1 MANTINTFNNTSELY
16 LAVYDSTSKNTYSF
30 DTGITYAELLTHVND
45 INYTFSFNLASD
57 ANWTEK
63 FLGFA
68 GFNPAT
74 TTYGLLVSSTSGPDF
89 LSTSSA
95 VGGLPTPVNDT
106 DVFAIASGIKNHA
119 QEINTGLVGQ
129 SKVVNDSDTGSTGQ
143 FYDFNK
149 LFGNQS
155 TPSAMA
161 AGAYGSS
168 LGFYHAGTG
177 INQAQDALIGTM
189 ETFKGSFLLTGNTL
203 YFGTGTPTANSI
215 PTLTTFNSPVVTGTS
230 NSQII
235 ITLADLLSSGN
246 EADSGGTVN
255 AFVIKAIT
263 SGTLKIGSEAI
274 FATDWDAVS
283 NNIVDIN
290 LKAFW
295 TPGTDAS
302 GTLDAFTA
310 VAKDNSGDVSATAIQ
325 AQVAVS
331 EGGVVVPPIGN
342 NTAPTLD
349 SPSTIN
355 YIDTIF
361 DDTFGTK
368 TGTLKGND
376 VDSNTTLTYG
386 IEGVIENGSQA
397 TISKTGSYGVL
408 TVTKATGAY
417 KFVANDLKIEP
428 LKTNASEKFIVTTSD
443 GALGGNNE
451 LKIIITQSKGG
462 KTESINNDILTGTNA
477 NNKFNGLAGNDTIK
491 GMGGNDFIIGGLG
504 ADKLTGG
511 AGKDTFDFNSSLEIG
526 KKGATR
532 DSILDFTHGQDKI
545 DLSGIDAKIITS
557 ANDKFTFIGSSAFH
571 NKAGE
576 LQYVKGVLSGDTDGN
591 GKADFEML
599 IVGIQKFVPAE
610 FVL

>member
-1 MANTINTFNNTSELY
+1 VANSINTLSNASELY
-16 LAVYDSTSKNTYSF
+16 LSVYDSTTQNTYSF
-30 DTGITYAELLTHVND
+30 DTGITLETLLLNVNNV
-45 INYTFSFNLASD
+45 NYTFSFNLATD
-57 ANWTEK
+57 VNWTDN

-74 TTYGLLVSSTSGPDF
+74 TIYALVVGSSTNSDL

-95 VGGLPTPVNDT
+95 VGGLPTAANDQSINSMINA
-106 DVFAIASGIKNHA
+106 VQNHA
-119 QEINTGLVGQ
+119 KEINTLLIGQ
-129 SKVVNDSDTGSTGQ
+129 SIVVNDSATPTTGQ
-143 FYDFNK
+143 FNNFNT
-149 LFGNQS
+149 LFGGQA
-155 TPSAMA
+155 TPAAMS
-161 AGAYGSS
+161 AGAYGSKLS
-168 LGFYHAGTG
+168 FYHETTVY
-177 INQAQDALIGTM
+177 DATLDSQIPIL
-189 ETFKGSFLLTGNTL
+189 EKFAGSFLLTGNTL
-203 YFGTGTPTANSI
+203 YFGNGTPTTNSV
-215 PTLTTFNSPVVTGTS
+215 PTLTTFSTVATGNS
-230 NSQII
+230 NSQIT
-235 ITLADLLSSGN
+235 ITLADLLNSGN
-246 EADSGGTVN
+246 EVDSDGTVN
-255 AFVIKAIT
+255 AFVIKAVT
-263 SGTLKIGSEAI
+263 SGTLKIGSSAP
-274 FATDWDAVS
+274 FATDWDAIS
-283 NNIVDIN
+283 NNIVDQN

-310 VAKDNSGDVSATAIQ
+310 VAKDNSGDVSATPVQ

-355 YIDTIF
+355 YTDTIF
-361 DDTFGTK
+361 DDTFVSK
-368 TGTLKGND
+368 TGNLIGND
-376 VDSNTTLTYG
+376 ADPLTYG
-386 IEGVIENGSQA
+386 IVGGIENGSQT
-397 TISKTGSYGVL
+397 TISKTGIYGTL

-417 KFVANDLKIEP
+417 KFVPNDLKIEP
-428 LKTNASEKFIVTTSD
+428 LKTNASEQFIVTTSD
-443 GALGGNNE
+443 GAKDGNNE
-451 LKIIITQSKGG
+451 LNIIITQSKGG
-462 KTESINNDILTGTNA
+462 KTESINNDILTGTKA

-545 DLSGIDAKIITS
+545 DLSGIDAKIKTS